1 MKKIA
6 YSVVVVVMVG
16 ILIIMGIGFKNIFTK
31 RETEIYRFDEKESH
45 IIGNCD
51 YLTNEDKEQ
60 LNKILASNREVLMIF
75 SDDNAIT
82 NETTISNVIT
92 KYTDDERVPYV
103 IFKYSNETKT
113 LSSISSKNVKFE
125 NVYSENVDFSYV
137 YRFIPLAES
146 LNTVLAVKQHNAEMF
161 IMICALIFVILAIIS
176 FSKSF
181 YELVKWNKGQ
191 GVLFKLTF
199 SEKKLKIKFDKN
211 DKEYFANKIEY
222 NSGFESDKEYIVI
235 DMNDIIKISYDT
247 DLYYCFRYVAG
258 INRNVGILD
267 WTIDK
272 NYSFKKCFYRK

>member
-1 MKKIA
+1 MKKIIF
-6 YSVVVVVMVG
+6 SGVLV
-16 ILIIMGIGFKNIFTK
+16 ILIGMLSMNVLGFVLLFTQI
-31 RETEIYRFDEKESH
+31 ETEVYRFNERESH

-51 YLTNEDKEQ
+51 YLTTKDQEQ
-60 LNKILASNREVLMIF
+60 LNNILASNREVLMIF
-75 SDDNAIT
+75 SDDNDIT

-113 LSSISSKNVKFE
+113 LISISSKNVKFE
-125 NVYSENVDFSYV
+125 NIYFENVDFSYV

-146 LNTVLAVKQHNAEMF
+146 LNTVIAVKQHKTEMLLF
-161 IMICALIFVILAIIS
+161 ICTLILFILAIIA
-176 FSKSF
+176 FSKGI
-181 YELVKWNKGQ
+181 YELSKWNKGQ
-191 GVLFKLTF
+191 GVLYKLTF

-222 NSGFESDKEYIVI
+222 NSGFESDKGYIII
-235 DMNDIIKISYDT
+235 DLKDIIKISYDT

-258 INRNVGILD
+258 MNSNVGILD